1 MSPKPIYYGRKVQ
14 NRVVIMWLRGGTFDI
29 KDTVLLKRGFQWNP
43 KDKRWWI
50 AADRAYA
57 TELLNEISAT
67 GAKVVPD
74 DEMPSHLAIVGYGYA
89 VREEMK

>member
-1 MSPKPIYYGRKVQ
+1 VAARWDVRYQGHRSSQ
-14 NRVVIMWLRGGTFDI
+14 A
-29 KDTVLLKRGFQWNP
+29 GFQWNP

-74 DEMPSHLAIVGYGYA
+74 DEMPPHLAIVGYGYT

>member
-29 KDTVLLKRGFQWNP
+29 KEILHKRGFQWNP
-43 KDKRWWI
+43 KDKRWWRI
-50 AADRAYA
+50 ADRTEA
-57 TELLNEISAT
+57 TGLLNEISAT